1 MNGFQGRDRV
11 AEEASSDGQLR
22 RDVTVWGSFMWGY
35 ADVGADIYTALG
47 LVAGAA
53 MGATPVAFAVAGIVY
68 LLVGLAYTELASSYP
83 VAGGG
88 QYFTLRGIGDFWG
101 FVCGAALLL
110 DYTIDISLFAVS
122 SSGYF
127 NFFLPALG
135 VRIADFAVAIGPF
148 QGVNLLWLGE
158 TLAIIVFLVVI
169 NVIGIKISSR
179 LNEVLGV
186 LAIIGQVVIVLFGFV
201 FAWDPN
207 MMLAQITLHFPS
219 LHNFMYGSS
228 LAIISFVGLESIS
241 QVSQETRRPATIVP
255 RTSISLVFNVLIFA
269 LAFSVLGM
277 GLLPWQVLAQHAG
290 DPIAVVAQKIPII
303 GVVAAPMTA
312 LIGGLIVLISS
323 NSGVM
328 SASRLTY
335 SMSTFS
341 LLPKWFNAVH
351 PRYHTPHRTI
361 LVFSAVA
368 MVEAVF
374 AFMTSEAM
382 NTLGNMYAFGATAGY
397 MLVFIALIVL
407 RFKDPYSPRP
417 YRMPLNFK
425 LQNKEGRAPVQFP
438 LLAVFGFL
446 GVATILFEVILTH
459 KIGRIAGPAWIIVM
473 LVIYFIYRQKERLPR
488 FGSVKRDWEDAQRK
502 VLREAEE
509 YELLSEYEAALAA
522 RDGEAQP

>member
-1 MNGFQGRDRV
+1 MAQP
-11 AEEASSDGQLR
+11 EEAGALR

-88 QYFTLRGIGDFWG
+88 QYFTLRGLGDVWG

-135 VRIADFAVAIGPF
+135 VNIHAFVVSIGPF
-148 QGVNLLWLGE
+148 VGVNVLWMTE
-158 TLAIIVFLVVI
+158 TLVIIAFLIAINYV
-169 NVIGIKISSR
+169 GIRISSR
-179 LNEVLGV
+179 INEVLGV
-186 LAIIGQVVIVLFGFV
+186 VAILGQVVIVVFGFV

-207 MMLAQITLHFPS
+207 LMLLQMRLQFPDM
-219 LHNFMYGSS
+219 HNFMYGSS

-255 RTSISLVFNVLIFA
+255 RTSISLVLNVLIFA

-277 GLLPWQVLAQHAG
+277 GLLPWQVLGAHPG
-290 DPIAVVAQKIPII
+290 DPIAIVAQRIPII
-303 GVVAAPMTA
+303 GAIAAPMTA
-312 LIGGLIVLISS
+312 LIGGVIVLISS

-335 SMSTFS
+335 SMSTFH
-341 LLPKWFNAVH
+341 LLPEWFSAVH

-361 LVFSAVA
+361 IVFSGVAVVQA
-368 MVEAVF
+368 IL
-374 AFMTSEAM
+374 AFLTGEGAM
-382 NTLGNMYAFGATAGY
+382 NTLANMYAFGATFGY
-397 MLVFIALIVL
+397 LLVFISLIVL
-407 RFKDPYSPRP
+407 RFKDPYTPRP
-417 YRMPLNFK
+417 YRMPINIALK
-425 LQNKEGRAPVQFP
+425 AKDDGGPQVAFP
-438 LLAVFGFL
+438 ILAVIGFL
-446 GVATILFEVILTH
+446 GVGTILFEVILTH
-459 KIGRIAGPAWIIVM
+459 AIGRIAGPAWVIAM
-473 LVIYFIYRQKERLPR
+473 LILYYIYRRRAGLPPWR
-488 FGSVKRDWEDAQRK
+488 ALPRDWESQQRK
-502 VLREAEE
+502 TLREAEE
-509 YELLSEYEAALAA
+509 YELLAEYEAALEDKAA
-522 RDGEAQP
+522 RGGRAT

>member
-1 MNGFQGRDRV
+1 
-11 AEEASSDGQLR
+11 
-22 RDVTVWGSFMWGY
+22 MWGY

-47 LVAGAA
+47 LVAAAA
-53 MGATPVAFAVAGIVY
+53 MGATPVAFAAAGIVY

-127 NFFLPALG
+127 NFFLPSLG
-135 VRIADFAVAIGPF
+135 VDIARFAVTIGPLH
-148 QGVNLLWLGE
+148 GVNLLWLAE
-158 TLAIIVFLVVI
+158 TLAIIIFLVII
-169 NVIGIKISSR
+169 NLLGVKISSR

-186 LAIIGQVVIVLFGFV
+186 LAIAGQVVIVVFGFV
-201 FAWDPN
+201 FAWDPQ
-207 MMLAQITLHFPS
+207 MMLSQAELQFPS
-219 LHNFMYGSS
+219 LRDFMYGSS

-277 GLLPWQVLAQHAG
+277 GLLPWQVLAAHAG

-303 GVVAAPMTA
+303 GAAAAPLTA

-335 SMSTFS
+335 SMSTLS
-341 LLPKWFNAVH
+341 LLPRWFNAVH

-361 LVFSAVA
+361 LVFSGVAVL
-368 MVEAVF
+368 EAIF
-374 AFMTSEAM
+374 AFLTSEAM
-382 NTLGNMYAFGATAGY
+382 NTLGNMYAFGATLGY
-397 MLVFIALIVL
+397 LLVFIALIVL
-407 RFKDPYSPRP
+407 RFRDPYTPRP
-417 YRMPLNFK
+417 YRMPFNVT
-425 LQNKEGRAPVQFP
+425 LQAQEGRPAVRFP
-438 LLAVFGFL
+438 LLAVLGFL
-446 GVATILFEVILTH
+446 GVGTILFEVILTH
-459 KIGRIAGPAWIIVM
+459 AIGRIAGPAWIIVM
-473 LVIYFIYRQKERLPR
+473 LLVYFAYRRGEGLPL
-488 FGSVKRDWEDAQRK
+488 FGSLGRDWEDAQRR

-522 RDGEAQP
+522 KHGGEGA